1 MFSALEERII
11 FFCKQDYSFIIRER
25 HIVKRLVKGMMIGA
39 MMALSV
45 PMICAAEDANETAD
59 AAAATVTIQ
68 TVTPEASDSQAA
80 SWLEPAEGEWY
91 SIKGNLVMTVQGSTI
106 NGCAVTADK
115 GCTYDYPRTG
125 HFQVTESEGQR
136 SMKLDLLGH
145 KSHQYLIVDD
155 NMPLRRSV
163 QPEYNE
169 SIGGIYIG
177 MPKADLEAA
186 YQQPDTVK
194 EDQGMERWAYGAH
207 HMDVYLQG
215 GIVMAIRM
223 YKGSDLKFDKSGL
236 TAESTAETYA
246 QTYGLESTPSIPSEA
261 GVVSTAYKLPQGEY
275 LRFGENFVQLDVM

>member
-1 MFSALEERII
+1 MKRIM
-11 FFCKQDYSFIIRER
+11 
-25 HIVKRLVKGMMIGA
+25 KGMMICA
-39 MMALSV
+39 MMALSM
-45 PMICAAEDANETAD
+45 PMICAAEDAKETTD
-59 AAAATVTIQ
+59 TTATVTIQ
-68 TVTPEASDSQAA
+68 TVTHTSGDAQAA
-80 SWLEPAEGEWY
+80 EWLEPAEGEWY

-155 NMPLRRSV
+155 KMPLRRSV

-177 MPKADLEAA
+177 MTKSDLEAA

-246 QTYGLESTPSIPSEA
+246 QTCGLESTPSIPTEA